1 MIASVSNMSLNSV
14 TSITA
19 TSEPDVFL
27 VKCNI
32 TDIEGSSY
40 DTDYCSRPNDPFG
53 LNPTIRQW
61 LADNPSFRIQ
71 SFVAPTPQQIR
82 ASMPPLSARQL
93 RLGLV
98 NAGISPTQVEA
109 SIVAT
114 TSGLDKDKALIEWEY
129 ATTFNRTH
137 ALIATIGAHLG
148 LADEQVDA
156 MWIAAINL

>member
-1 MIASVSNMSLNSV
+1 MIASVSNISLNSV
-14 TSITA
+14 TTVTA

-61 LADNPSFRIQ
+61 LADNPSFPIQ
-71 SFVAPTPQQIR
+71 SYVAPTPQQIR
-82 ASMPPLSARQL
+82 ASMLPLSARQL

-98 NAGISPTQVEA
+98 NLGISPSQVEA
-109 SIVAT
+109 SIVAMA
-114 TSGLDKDKALIEWEY
+114 SGLDKDKTLIEWEY
-129 ATTFNRTH
+129 ATAFNRTH
-137 ALIATIGAHLG
+137 TLIATISAHLG
-148 LADEQVDA
+148 LSDEQVDA